1 MRSDLLNFILKFELD
16 PFSSYKTIIKKEKES
31 IYKTSDAKKIYN
43 KVIEKLSRDFIFKET
58 DNLWNYFDFFD
69 NFEVIKERQKFF
81 KSLEKRDNS
90 YLRRLKKPRQTWD
103 PKYDVVVITEDE
115 NTFVELQ
122 KLNCPVQ
129 LIVNDNDLSG
139 LEKYDLIQVID
150 CEMYGSVLERLP
162 QCIFIDDISNIYLER
177 YLEELSCFSEN
188 YDILL
193 KNNVSSDIKEILE
206 KLKPLFDLI
215 DIKINKSLTIEGVE
229 NIVEDI
235 NEKIN
240 SKIKDMTISG
250 ESLIKILGEGKMPES
265 FEKII
270 KEALDES
277 GLNREI
283 FVFKIPVEIDYN
295 ELELEIKKRDSMQFT
310 NLAEEIK
317 RKAEELKK
325 IPKLINKLKAHLILE
340 DFCLG
345 LSSYLDNKKIYPT
358 YSENFHMS
366 SSENLFLSNPQPIDF
381 QLDNFSKCSILTG
394 ANSGGKTTLLEHI
407 IQNISLF
414 YLGLPISGEIHMP
427 LFSDVYY
434 FAKNKGS
441 ANKGAFEN
449 LLTQMSKIKAGKKTL
464 ILADEIEAVTE
475 PGVAG
480 KIIAATC
487 EYFINLDSYLV
498 IATHLGYEIQTCLP
512 KKARID
518 GIEAKGLDNE
528 FNLIVDHNPVIGRLA
543 HSTPELIVEKMSK
556 TFNEE
561 YFKFLNEK
569 IKSS

>member
-16 PFSSYKTIIKKEKES
+16 PFSFSKTLIKREKDL
-31 IYKTSDAKKIYN
+31 IYRTSDAKKIHN
-43 KVIEKLSRDFIFKET
+43 RVIEKLSRDFIFKET
-58 DNLWNYFDFFD
+58 DNLWNFFDFLD
-69 NFEVIKERQKFF
+69 SFEAIRERQEFF
-81 KSLEKRDNS
+81 RSLEKRDNS

-129 LIVNDNDLSG
+129 LIINDNDLSG

-162 QCIFIDDISNIYLER
+162 QCVFIDDITNIYLER

-188 YDILL
+188 YEILL
-193 KNNVSSDIKEILE
+193 KGDVSSGVKEILD

-215 DIKINKSLTIEGVE
+215 DIKINKNLTIESVE
-229 NIVEDI
+229 EIVEDI

-265 FEKII
+265 FERII
-270 KEALDES
+270 NEALDES

-283 FVFKIPVEIDYN
+283 FVFKIPIEIDYN
-295 ELELEIKKRDSMQFT
+295 ELESEIKKRDSMQFT

-317 RKAEELKK
+317 RNAEELKN
-325 IPKLINKLKAHLILE
+325 IPELIDQLKAHLILE

-345 LSSYLDNKKIYPT
+345 LYNYLDNKKIYPV

-366 SSENLFLSNPQPIDF
+366 SSENLFLNNPQPIDF

-498 IATHLGYEIQTCLP
+498 IATHLGHEIQTFLP
-512 KKARID
+512 NKARID

-528 FNLIVDHNPVIGRLA
+528 FNLIVDHNPIIGRLA

-556 TFNEE
+556 TFEDIE

-569 IKSS
+569 IKN